1 MGNERYTFGKKKKV
15 ITEETIE
22 ENSGM
27 VSFPTVKQK

>member
-1 MGNERYTFGKKKKV
+1 MNDTLLEKKKKV

>member
-1 MGNERYTFGKKKKV
+1 MGNERYTFGKKKV

>member
-1 MGNERYTFGKKKKV
+1 MNDTLLEKKKV